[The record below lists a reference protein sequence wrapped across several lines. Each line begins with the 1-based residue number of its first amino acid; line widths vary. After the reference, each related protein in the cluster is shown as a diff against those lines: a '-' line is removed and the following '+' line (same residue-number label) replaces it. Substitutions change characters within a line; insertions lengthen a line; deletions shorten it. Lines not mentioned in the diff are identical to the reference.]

1 MNILIKWILSSH
13 RKINWHGIFSRLGI
27 KQLTFYE
34 NRTQCTYCETQK
46 TIYTR
51 TVWWNYDNL
60 PYEGIQTHKLCYSIT
75 LTETG
80 AKKWLAAWFKLWIFF
95 WPFRL
100 NFVRNKL
107 LSLSDFVDGHKE
119 HLDGFLCVAFLF
131 HICLMQTMRCPDKG
145 VGAFCKLKAKILWIW
160 NNSWIF
166 NLLFTGAL

>member
-1 MNILIKWILSSH
+1 MNILIKWILSLH

-100 NFVRNKL
+100 NFVKKQAFKSIRFCWWSQRTL
-107 LSLSDFVDGHKE
+107 RWFPLCCFPLSHMPY
-119 HLDGFLCVAFLF
+119 A
-131 HICLMQTMRCPDKG
+131 
-145 VGAFCKLKAKILWIW
+145 
-160 NNSWIF
+160 NNEMPR
-166 NLLFTGAL
+166 

>member
-34 NRTQCTYCETQK
+34 NRTQATYCETQK

-51 TVWWNYDNL
+51 TVGWNYDNL
-60 PYEGIQTHKLCYSIT
+60 PYKGIQTHKLCYSIT

-80 AKKWLAAWFKLWIFF
+80 AKKWLAAWFKLLIFF

-100 NFVRNKL
+100 NFERNKL

-131 HICLMQTMRCPDKG
+131 HICLMQTMRCP
-145 VGAFCKLKAKILWIW
+145 FCRSILQTK
-160 NNSWIF
+160 S
-166 NLLFTGAL
+166 